1 MRHLPGAP
9 DDCAA
14 VRAAVE
20 AHLGSR
26 QVARVVYGAIIGLT
40 IIVAVEDHP
49 PSAAVMAA
57 WLGLTG
63 LTVALAE
70 VYSEVIG
77 VETSERHR
85 VTRHQLTRLLGEG
98 WAVALGVAFP
108 AVFFLLAVVHL
119 FELDTA
125 FALAR
130 WSGLG
135 LIGFYGYWAAR
146 FAGAPVPR
154 ALAQAA
160 AVAAI
165 GGIVIGFKAL
175 VH

>member
-1 MRHLPGAP
+1 MT
-9 DDCAA
+9 
-14 VRAAVE
+14 VRATLE
-20 AHLGSR
+20 SHLGSR

-40 IIVAVEDHP
+40 LIVAVEDHP

-57 WLGLTG
+57 WLVLTG
-63 LTVALAE
+63 VTVALAE

-85 VTRHQLTRLLGEG
+85 VTRHQLAHLLGQG
-98 WAVALGVAFP
+98 WAVLLGVAFP
-108 AVFFLLAVVHL
+108 AVFFLLAAVGVL
-119 FELDTA
+119 ELHTA
-125 FALAR
+125 FASAR
-130 WSGLG
+130 WSGLS

-160 AVAAI
+160 AVATI
-165 GGIVIGFKAL
+165 GAL
-175 VH
+175 VIAFKVLLH

>member
-1 MRHLPGAP
+1 MRERCSL
-9 DDCAA
+9 
-14 VRAAVE
+14 VRASLE

-40 IIVAVEDHP
+40 LVVAVEDHP
-49 PSAAVMAA
+49 PRAAVMAA
-57 WLGLTG
+57 WLGLTSV
-63 LTVALAE
+63 TVALAE

-85 VTRHQLTRLLGEG
+85 VTRHQFAHLLAQG
-98 WAVALGVAFP
+98 WAVTLGVAFP
-108 AVFFLLAVVHL
+108 DVFFLLAVLHVL
-119 FELDTA
+119 ELDTA
-125 FALAR
+125 FAFAK

-146 FAGAPVPR
+146 FAGAPIPR

-165 GGIVIGFKAL
+165 GGILIAFKAL

>member
-1 MRHLPGAP
+1 
-9 DDCAA
+9 
-14 VRAAVE
+14 VRATLQS
-20 AHLGSR
+20 HLGSK
-26 QVARVVYGAIIGLT
+26 QVTRVVYGAIIGLT
-40 IIVAVEDHP
+40 LIVAVEQHP
-49 PSAAVMAA
+49 PRAAVMAA

-63 LTVALAE
+63 VTVALAE

-77 VETSERHR
+77 IETRERHR
-85 VTRHQLTRLLGEG
+85 VTRHQFAHLLVEG
-98 WAVALGVAFP
+98 WAVTLGVAFP

-119 FELDTA
+119 IELDTA
-125 FALAR
+125 FTLAR

-146 FAGAPVPR
+146 FAGAPIPR

-165 GGIVIGFKAL
+165 GGIVIAFKAL
-175 VH
+175 IH

>member
-1 MRHLPGAP
+1 MRPSGARENG
-9 DDCAA
+9 AA
-14 VRAAVE
+14 VRTAVE

-40 IIVAVEDHP
+40 LIVAVEAHP
-49 PSAAVMAA
+49 PDAAVMVA
-57 WLGLTG
+57 WLLLTG
-63 LTVALAE
+63 VTVALAE

-77 VETSERHR
+77 VETRERHR
-85 VTRHQLTRLLGEG
+85 VTRHQLARFLREG
-98 WAVALGVAFP
+98 WAVTLGVAFP
-108 AVFFLLAVVHL
+108 AVFFLLAVFDL
-119 FELDTA
+119 LEIDTA
-125 FALAR
+125 FWFAK

-135 LIGFYGYWAAR
+135 LIGFYGFWAAR

-160 AVAAI
+160 VVSAV
-165 GGIVIGFKAL
+165 GGIVIAFKAL

>member
-1 MRHLPGAP
+1 
-9 DDCAA
+9 
-14 VRAAVE
+14 VRTTVE

-40 IIVAVEDHP
+40 LIVAVEDHP
-49 PSAAVMAA
+49 PGAAVLAA
-57 WLGLTG
+57 WLVLTG
-63 LTVALAE
+63 VTVALAE
-70 VYSEVIG
+70 VYSEVVGI
-77 VETSERHR
+77 ETSERHR
-85 VTRHQLTRLLGEG
+85 VTRHQFAHLLGQG

-108 AVFFLLAVVHL
+108 AVFFLLAAVNVL
-119 FELDTA
+119 ELDA
-125 FALAR
+125 ALRLAR

-165 GGIVIGFKAL
+165 GGIVIAFKAL

>member
-1 MRHLPGAP
+1 M
-9 DDCAA
+9 
-14 VRAAVE
+14 
-20 AHLGSR
+20 
-26 QVARVVYGAIIGLT
+26 YGAIIGLT
-40 IIVAVEDHP
+40 LVVAVEEHP
-49 PSAAVMAA
+49 PRAAVMAA

-63 LTVALAE
+63 VTVALAE

-77 VETSERHR
+77 IETRERHR
-85 VTRHQLTRLLGEG
+85 VTRHQFAHLLTEG
-98 WAVALGVAFP
+98 WAVTLGVAFP
-108 AVFFLLAVVHL
+108 AVFFLLAVVHVL
-119 FELDTA
+119 ELPTA
-125 FALAR
+125 FTLAK

-160 AVAAI
+160 GIAAI
-165 GGIVIGFKAL
+165 GGVVIVFKSF

>member
-1 MRHLPGAP
+1 M
-9 DDCAA
+9 
-14 VRAAVE
+14 RAAVE

-40 IIVAVEDHP
+40 LVVAVEEHP
-49 PSAAVMAA
+49 PRAAVMAA

-63 LTVALAE
+63 VTVALAE

-77 VETSERHR
+77 IETRERHR
-85 VTRHQLTRLLGEG
+85 VTRHQFAHLLTEG
-98 WAVALGVAFP
+98 WAVTLGVAFP
-108 AVFFLLAVVHL
+108 AVFFLLAVVHVL
-119 FELDTA
+119 ELPTA
-125 FALAR
+125 FTLAK

-160 AVAAI
+160 GIAAI
-165 GGIVIGFKAL
+165 GGVVIVFKSF

>member
-1 MRHLPGAP
+1 M
-9 DDCAA
+9 
-14 VRAAVE
+14 RAAVE

-40 IIVAVEDHP
+40 LIVAVEDHP
-49 PSAAVMAA
+49 PGAAVLVA
-57 WLGLTG
+57 WLVLTG

-77 VETSERHR
+77 IETSQRHR
-85 VTRHQLTRLLGEG
+85 VTRYQIAHLLGQG
-98 WAVALGVAFP
+98 WAVTLGVAFP
-108 AVFFLLAVVHL
+108 AVFFLLAAVHVVA
-119 FELDTA
+119 LDTA
-125 FALAR
+125 FALAK
-130 WSGLG
+130 WCGLG
-135 LIGFYGYWAAR
+135 LIGFYAYWAAR

-154 ALAQAA
+154 ALAHAA

-165 GGIVIGFKAL
+165 GGLVIAFKAL

>member
-1 MRHLPGAP
+1 VRHVRGAR
-9 DDCAA
+9 DDGDD

-20 AHLGSR
+20 DHLGSR

-40 IIVAVEDHP
+40 LIVAVEDHP
-49 PSAAVMAA
+49 PQAAVMAG

-63 LTVALAE
+63 VTVALAE
-70 VYSEVIG
+70 VYSEVVGI
-77 VETSERHR
+77 ETSERHR
-85 VTRHQLTRLLGEG
+85 VTRHQFAHLLGEG
-98 WAVALGVAFP
+98 WAVTLGVAFP
-108 AVFFLLAVVHL
+108 AVFFLLEVLNVV
-119 FELDTA
+119 ELDTA
-125 FALAR
+125 FTLAR

-146 FAGAPVPR
+146 FAGAPVLR

-165 GGIVIGFKAL
+165 GGIVIAFKAL